1 MELSTVAWEE
11 ARRAVGTETDESH
24 LLARCQAGDRAAQE
38 DLVRRCQQQV
48 YRLARHLLGN
58 QDDALDA
65 TQEALVA
72 MLRSLP
78 GFQRR
83 SRFDTW
89 LYRLTTNVCLQYRR
103 RLLSRTR
110 LVTSTEEE
118 DLPAATTPSPETL
131 VLDREQQAA
140 VWRELARLPMQ
151 FRVVVVLRELEGLA
165 YEEIAESLGVPLG
178 TVQSRLN
185 RGRRLLREAL
195 LANGVSPA
203 SSGGRR

>member
-1 MELSTVAWEE
+1 MELTTVAWEE
-11 ARRAVGTETDESH
+11 AGRRVGASIDESH

-58 QDDALDA
+58 PDDALDA

-78 GFQRR
+78 SFQRR
-83 SRFDTW
+83 ARFDTW

-118 DLPAATTPSPETL
+118 DLPPATTDSPEML
-131 VLDREQQAA
+131 ALDREQRAA
-140 VWRELARLPMQ
+140 VRRELARLPMQ

-165 YEEIAESLGVPLG
+165 YEEIAETLGLPLG
-178 TVQSRLN
+178 TVQSRLS
-185 RGRRLLREAL
+185 RGRRLLRQAL
-195 LANGVSPA
+195 LANGVAPA
-203 SSGGRR
+203 GQRGRP